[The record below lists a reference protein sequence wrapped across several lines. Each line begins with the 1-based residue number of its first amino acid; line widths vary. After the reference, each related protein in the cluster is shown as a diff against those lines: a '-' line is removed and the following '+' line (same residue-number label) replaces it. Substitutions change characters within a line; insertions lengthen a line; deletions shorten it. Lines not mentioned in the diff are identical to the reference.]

1 MKSQLVRIWW
11 NSFFEVRPCWEK
23 QNALVIF
30 QNGHP
35 TPAAHQKQKGFIFN
49 LHRNLA
55 VLLGLKSRDMW
66 CLSTRQDTMDFLTPK
81 LVYNE
86 ATTVHQWCEFPHTGT
101 GSRVGFY
108 SSVWQFSLI
117 TCLSHLG
124 HSGLLCILNSVMHLK
139 TWWLS
144 IHLFLVVRRGMTSD
158 LLTYCT
164 QNEWNEYS
172 LTDAEAPVLW
182 PPDVKSW
189 LIKKDPVPGKY

>member
-11 NSFFEVRPCWEK
+11 NSFVWG
-23 QNALVIF
+23 QALLRKTKCSCHISEW
-30 QNGHP
+30 P
-35 TPAAHQKQKGFIFN
+35 PRSCCSSKAEGFIFN
-49 LHRNLA
+49 LHQNLA

-81 LVYNE
+81 PVYNE
-86 ATTVHQWCEFPHTGT
+86 ATAVHQWCEFPHPGT
-101 GSRVGFY
+101 GSRVGFG

-124 HSGLLCILNSVMHLK
+124 HSGLLCILNSVMHLR

-144 IHLFLVVRRGMTSD
+144 VHLFLVVRRGMTSD

-189 LIKKDPVPGKY
+189 LIRKDPVPGKY